1 MSEHYFSVQHCL
13 SISVIPMEPDFVLPA
28 LSDLDTEIPEA
39 FKIANTI
46 VHLDLSNTR
55 SLRNINEDFSML
67 VEVINQQA
75 KKINLLMAYIL
86 LKEEDEQHHHFSTSF
101 GGSEVTFLSE
111 LKLDMGQTILLK
123 LFLRDEA
130 SAVYCY
136 GKVIGIDPEQNKCG
150 YTVEYSLIRD
160 DDRELLIRACLNQQS
175 KQLRER
181 AAQKYNQQ

>member
-13 SISVIPMEPDFVLPA
+13 SISVIPMEPDFVLPELA
-28 LSDLDTEIPEA
+28 NLETEIPEA

-55 SLRNINEDFSML
+55 SLRNINEDFSTL

-86 LKEEDEQHHHFSTSF
+86 LKEEDELHHHFSTSF
-101 GGSEVTFLSE
+101 GGSEVTFFSDLP
-111 LKLDMGQTILLK
+111 LDMGQMLRLK
-123 LFLRDEA
+123 LFLREEA

-136 GKVIGIDPEQNKCG
+136 GKVIRIEQQHEKSC
-150 YTVEYSLIRD
+150 YTAEYTLIRD